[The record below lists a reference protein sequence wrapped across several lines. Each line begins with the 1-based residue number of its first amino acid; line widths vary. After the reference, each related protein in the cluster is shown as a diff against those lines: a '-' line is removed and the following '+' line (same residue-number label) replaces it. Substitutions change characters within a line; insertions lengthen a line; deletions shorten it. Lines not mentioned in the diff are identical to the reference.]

1 MTLLQSGL
9 AKSLAEAYTIDQSL
23 RFDDGDSPSLTRTP
37 AVTGNQKTF
46 TVSCWVK
53 RGNLGATQNII
64 TARYSGGTSGN
75 RYAYLEFDSDDT
87 LLVFGG
93 DYSTSSTTQSFQKK
107 TSALY
112 RDVGAWYHVVWAHDT
127 TEGAAADRDKIYVNG
142 TQASWDAGFAY
153 DLDADADDITFFNIT
168 TSPNYIGQYNSSNYY
183 DGYLAEFYFIDG
195 TAYDADDFGE
205 TDTTTNQWKPIDA
218 VDDLTFGTNGFY
230 QKYAGT
236 ELADS
241 FFDSGNGGRHVV
253 TANGNAHTDTS
264 VKKIGTASLQVDGV
278 GDYLSVPDSS
288 DWDWGSGDFTLEA
301 WVRPAS
307 YPTDNRAGIIS
318 QGTDNNNYWHFRL
331 NDDGSTQ
338 FYGQISGSAH
348 WSITSTTGII
358 STDTWYHVAVV
369 KNGSNFELFIDGTS
383 RGTNTDSTSFV
394 DWSDDLVIGAVER
407 AAVENYFDGYIDEVR
422 ISNVARYFSAFTAP
436 TTAFTNDINTLLLL
450 HCDGADDGTSFPDS
464 ASHPITAHGDTTNTR
479 AQSKIG
485 DSSIYLDETGDY
497 FSLAASTDW
506 VFGTGEWTLEGWFY
520 NTSDSNNSSLTWSQ
534 RNDAGL
540 SALDNTMQD
549 WATPVSGDTTVN
561 WQYQQPSVGHI
572 NLAHQSTFP
581 KDSWHHVA
589 HVRSGD
595 TVTIYLDGVASTST
609 FDATGLSMGL
619 NRVATIATQDS
630 TRAYSFEGYMDEIR
644 ISDTARY
651 TGAFTPSTTA
661 FTADSNTMLLIHSN
675 WDGGLGADSSGN
687 NNTFTPTNLVAT
699 DQMVDSP
706 TNNFSTMNPLQN
718 YYPDATFTEGN
729 LGVEDPGT
737 GHPTRYSY
745 NTSTIGM
752 ESGKWYWEVYDVV
765 SSGYDLIGIAA
776 RYPESTYDYLGDT
789 SSEWGYYTNGSILN
803 NDGGAGGGTSYGSS
817 YTAGDIVGVAL
828 DLENNK
834 CYWSKNGTWQNSG
847 VPTSGATGTGAISI
861 TALSSSF
868 GMGHYVAASGDWH
881 DGTGMKAVYNF
892 GSDSSFAGN
901 KTAQGNQDGNSVG
914 DFYYEPPTDYL
925 ALCTSNLPDPSIK
938 LPGDNFN
945 TILWT
950 GDSGSRDFTGVG
962 FQPDLVWMK
971 VRNDTWNYNLT
982 DSVRGVGKA
991 LMSDTSGA
999 EDINS
1004 ANGYIDSFDSD
1015 GFSTIAGASNNNW
1028 WNNTGDTPVA
1038 WNWLAGGSA
1047 VTNTDGTNIDSEV
1060 SANTTAGLS
1069 ICTYEG
1075 TGTNDDS
1082 FGHGL
1087 SSAPELVIIKRRQS
1101 ADWQIGSNYIQAS
1114 SNWTHVIEFSAG
1126 ASFDSDI
1133 RWNDT
1138 APSASVVTLGTT
1150 TNVNGDGATYVAYC
1164 LHSVEGY
1171 SKIGSYEGNGNDDG
1185 SFVYTGF
1192 RPAWI
1197 MVKNIDASA
1206 YWILV
1211 DNKRIGYNIRNDVLF
1226 PNVANAEVDV
1236 DDFFDIV
1243 SNGFKLRSSDSDV
1256 NSSTLLYYAIAE
1268 SPFKYA
1274 NSR

>member
-1 MTLLQSGL
+1 MTLLQSGIT
-9 AKSLAEAYTIDQSL
+9 KSLAEDYTIDQSL
-23 RFDDGDSPSLTRTP
+23 RFNDGDSDYLSRTFS
-37 AVTGNQKTF
+37 TGNRQTWTF
-46 TVSCWVK
+46 SCWTK
-53 RGNLGATQNII
+53 LGDIGANRTIF
-64 TARYSGGTSGN
+64 SGGTATSGAAGDKRFGLYIN
-75 RYAYLEFDSDDT
+75 SSAEFTTDVYGVGT
-87 LLVFGG
+87 MNQT
-93 DYSTSSTTQSFQKK
+93 TSVYRDP
-107 TSALY
+107 SAL
-112 RDVGAWYHVVWAHDT
+112 YHVVWRFDT
-127 TEGAAADRDKIYVNG
+127 TIASPSSDRSRLYVNG
-142 TQASWDAGFAY
+142 EQISWSEA
-153 DLDADADDITFFNIT
+153 ITFVQDTDYAININQ
-168 TSPNYIGQYNSSNYY
+168 SHAVGSLSNSVQYLY
-183 DGYLAEFYFIDG
+183 DGYLAEVYFIDG
-195 TAYDADDFGE
+195 ASLGPDSFGE

-661 FTADSNTMLLIHSN
+661 FTADSNTMLLIHSD

-687 NNTFTPTNLVAT
+687 ENDFAATNLVAT

-706 TNNFSTMNPLQN
+706 TNNFSTLNPIQGEN
-718 YYPDATFTEGN
+718 PDGDDKCIFSEGN
-729 LGVEDPGT
+729 LKVEGDGGWNNRAIGT
-737 GHPTRYSY
+737 IPIRT
-745 NTSTIGM
+745 
-752 ESGKWYWEVYDVV
+752 GKWYWEVDFTL
-765 SSGYDLIGIAA
+765 SITSWNEGRFGICTDWSA
-776 RYPESTYDYLGDT
+776 SDYGH
-789 SSEWGYYTNGSILN
+789 YTNETGTFYYYAY
-803 NDGGAGGGTSYGSS
+803 DGKIWSDSAYTSYGA
-817 YTAGDIVGVAL
+817 TFTTGDIIGVAL
-828 DLENNK
+828 NMDDSEITF
-834 CYWSKNGTWQNSG
+834 YKNGATQGTISL
-847 VPTSGATGTGAISI
+847 TGTVS
-861 TALSSSF
+861 TAYSVIPF
-868 GMGHYVAASGDWH
+868 VGIYDFSGEQS
-881 DGTGMKAVYNF
+881 KATANF
-892 GSDSSFAGN
+892 GQDSSFAGE
-901 KTAQGNQDGNSVG
+901 KTAQGNQDSNSVG
-914 DFYYEPPTDYL
+914 DFYYEPPSGFL
-925 ALCTSNLPDPSIK
+925 ALCASNLSAPEIK

-945 TILWT
+945 TLLYDDGAGAKT
-950 GDSGSRDFTGVG
+950 GLG
-962 FQPDLVWMK
+962 FQPDIVWVK
-971 VRNDTWNYNLT
+971 ARGDTESHRLT
-982 DSVRGVGKA
+982 DSVRGVEKPLCPNNAGVE
-991 LMSDTSGA
+991 LT
-999 EDINS
+999 EDQGLL
-1004 ANGYIDSFDSD
+1004 AFGTD
-1015 GFSTIAGASNNNW
+1015 GFTVG
-1028 WNNTGDTPVA
+1028 TDDHYD
-1038 WNWLAGGSA
+1038 
-1047 VTNTDGTNIDSEV
+1047 NTDGSGMASWSWKAGGASTVTNNDGTTESEV
-1060 SANTTAGLS
+1060 SANTTAGFS
-1069 ICTYEG
+1069 IVSYTG
-1075 TGTNDDS
+1075 TGSATTI
-1082 FGHGL
+1082 GHGL
-1087 SSAPELVIIKRRQS
+1087 SSAPTFVITKSRDAEDNWAVGILATGIDFTDRMLLNSDS
-1101 ADWQIGSNYIQAS
+1101 AVDDNIA
-1114 SNWTHVIEFSAG
+1114 F
-1126 ASFDSDI
+1126 
-1133 RWNDT
+1133 WNDT
-1138 APSASVVTLGTT
+1138 APTASVFTVG
-1150 TNVNGDGATYVAYC
+1150 NHVDVNASGNDYIAYVF
-1164 LHSVEGY
+1164 SPIEGY
-1171 SKIGSYEGNGNDDG
+1171 SRVGSYEGNNSADG
-1185 SFVYTGF
+1185 TFVYTGF
-1192 RPAWI
+1192 RPAWVMI
-1197 MVKNIDASA
+1197 KNVDSTP
-1206 YWILV
+1206 YWTTM
-1211 DNKRIGYNIRNDVLF
+1211 DNKRVGYNVDNNQLY
-1226 PNVANAEVDV
+1226 PNSYEVESTSDYM
-1236 DDFFDIV
+1236 DIV
-1243 SNGFKLRSSDSDV
+1243 SNGFKFRDSDDNV
-1256 NSSTLLYYAIAE
+1256 NSSATFIYLAFAE

-1274 NSR
+1274 NAR